1 MMIEGFCRG
10 FLRYQHPLP
19 LMNAAVR
26 RMFAVV
32 EDVLA
37 FIIET
42 AVE

>member
-1 MMIEGFCRG
+1 MLIQGFCRG
-10 FLRYQHPLP
+10 FLRDQHPLP

-32 EDVLA
+32 EAVLA
-37 FIIET
+37 FIIEA